1 MGFPSPGPYWQFDF
15 KTWLNPA
22 DGYEVM
28 IHSPDGAVV
37 YLCGPGEG
45 NG

>member
-1 MGFPSPGPYWQFDF
+1 MCPSRPISPAG
-15 KTWLNPA
+15 LA